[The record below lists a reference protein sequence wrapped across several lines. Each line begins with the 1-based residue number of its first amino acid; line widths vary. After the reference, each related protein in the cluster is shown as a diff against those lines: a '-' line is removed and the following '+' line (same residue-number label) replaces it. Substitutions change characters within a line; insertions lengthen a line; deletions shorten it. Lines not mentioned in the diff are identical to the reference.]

1 MGEGRRRM
9 TTSPEGYA
17 RLPEDLLHDL
27 LKDADQVVE
36 EVSSLLAPIMD
47 SRDRI
52 RDALDSMGLV
62 RRFDPVAPTTIAGV
76 DGGFAVERTSA
87 VDLYLAVAVG
97 VEGLAPAAT
106 TIWDSN
112 QYKSWKW
119 VAKHEFDAERLARG
133 IMVAQEIAILDSAPH
148 PLRILDGSHLT
159 LVIQL
164 NGAISSDSDEIR
176 RKASEVW
183 MDLGTI
189 DSLDAICNAASVVAM
204 PKYDSSRTITKLL
217 EEQVGFSLSGDD
229 KHLLSLILEPGEA
242 LEPQQVPPGSPW
254 GTLHISSPGSPA
266 DKRLA
271 HALEEAIAPLKSR
284 AINFTYFK
292 PDEFSPAFR
301 LEVKQGASA
310 DDLNLLCSTLSS
322 QITGPFV
329 REPYPQYLADVM
341 AKSVGL
347 GLTALQSAVH
357 LGLSGLGR
365 PDIAEM
371 LIRSYRTE
379 GV

>member
-1 MGEGRRRM
+1 MGQGHGRM

-27 LKDADQVVE
+27 LKDADKVVE
-36 EVSSLLAPIMD
+36 EVSGLLVPIMD
-47 SRDRI
+47 SRDQI
-52 RDALDSMGLV
+52 REALEDMGLV
-62 RRFDPVAPTTIAGV
+62 RRFDPIAPATIAGV

-97 VEGLAPAAT
+97 VEGLAPTAT

-119 VAKHEFDAERLARG
+119 VAKHEIDAERLARG
-133 IMVAQEIAILDSAPH
+133 IMVAQEVAILNDAPH
-148 PLRILDGSHLT
+148 AIRILDGSHLT

-164 NGAISSDSDEIR
+164 NAAVSSMSNEIR
-176 RKASEVW
+176 GKAREVW
-183 MDLGTI
+183 TELQTAAGL
-189 DSLDAICNAASVVAM
+189 SAICNAAEVVAM
-204 PKYDSSRTITKLL
+204 PKYDSSRTITQRL
-217 EEQVGFSLSGDD
+217 EQEMGFALSGDD
-229 KHLLSLILEPGEA
+229 KYLLSLILRAGEL
-242 LEPQQVPPGSPW
+242 LEPQQVPRNPW
-254 GTLHISSPGSPA
+254 SALHISSPGSPS
-266 DKRLA
+266 DRKLA
-271 HALEEAIAPLKSR
+271 SDLEEAIAPLRNR
-284 AINFTYFK
+284 AIAFTYFK

-310 DDLNLLCSTLSS
+310 DDINLLCSTLSS

-347 GLTALQSAVH
+347 GLTALQSAVE

-365 PDIAEM
+365 PEIAEM